1 MRRNAVQMAMQAIK
15 EDAKQRRAE
24 RAALP
29 YPILLKQ
36 GGVFMWHQDQK
47 AVSHCLTAILQMA
60 QT

>member
-1 MRRNAVQMAMQAIK
+1 MRRNAVQMAMKAIN

-36 GGVFMWHQDQK
+36 GGACHAANPHGERATGV
-47 AVSHCLTAILQMA
+47 
-60 QT
+60 